1 MLNPQREKAK
11 DMPAG
16 KEKRE
21 ILDSTKKEILELE
34 KKIEKLE
41 KNTVKDTQVVDKLLK
56 KSRRWR

>member
-1 MLNPQREKAK
+1 
-11 DMPAG
+11 MPAG

-41 KNTVKDTQVVDKLLK
+41 KNTGKDTKVVDRSVIE